1 MGNTRQFRKLLAGS
15 ASVLGLTIGLAFI
28 PAIAAAQGAAPAAQP
43 AKADSD
49 TLTEVIVTAQKRDE
63 NIRDVPISIAAVGG
77 QQLQTARITNII
89 DLQNAVSGLF
99 FQSSRATDPVYSI
112 RGVSSNVGNDSGVAV
127 HLDGVYQASKPD
139 QAGALFDVQ
148 RVEVL
153 RGPQGTLY
161 GRNATGGTI
170 NIITNNPTDHDE
182 AYGEVTV
189 GNYGLVETQGYV
201 NGPVA
206 GDKLLGRIAFKS
218 TNLPGYGIN
227 FATGGNR
234 VNGYD
239 STSVRGKLLW
249 LVSDKL
255 TASMSVDYTRIYATP
270 ASQVS
275 ALFPTP
281 VIRNGVVVGGP
292 LTTELLAAK
301 GAGPSFLEATGYN
314 SNRDL
319 RTDQDTQSG
328 GAQVRLVYDAGWATV
343 TALTGFRAYG
353 RNGAQDFIGT
363 ADHAAYFKNLDNG
376 ANSLSQEINLA
387 SAKGSAVQWTSGLY
401 YFHGDLNTF
410 QYTPLA
416 AAGNL
421 VLTGGTRHYYTDAF
435 GVYGQ
440 GSYEI
445 NNVTLTVGGRYSTEH
460 HHDIAWQQI
469 IPVVPYSQTN
479 TTASFGSFI
488 PKASVDWKINSQWNA
503 YATYSQGF
511 KSGGFS
517 SGLVATSAFQP
528 EQVTN
533 YEAGVKGSVMDGRLR
548 VDLSGFRMD
557 YTNLQ
562 VTSVILVAGVPQ
574 GVITNAAQARIQG
587 FEADYNYRA
596 LPWLSLDG
604 NMTYLDAKYLKY
616 IASYSITGK
625 AFPED
630 VSGNP
635 MAAAPTFTAN
645 IGGDI
650 RFPVKSW
657 NADFRMEYNYQSK
670 VYYTPFKDKD
680 GVTQPG
686 AGVINAYLTLTNP
699 QSSWNAKLW
708 IKNIL
713 DARIASAMSGNYDNV
728 IYTGWSRETTFRPP
742 MTFGLT
748 VGKKF
753 Q

>member
-1 MGNTRQFRKLLAGS
+1 MHQNIKLL
-15 ASVLGLTIGLAFI
+15 LGGVSTIGLTVGLALA
-28 PAIAAAQGAAPAAQP
+28 PATQASAQEVAKPAARTAAPATE
-43 AKADSD
+43 
-49 TLTEVIVTAQKRDE
+49 TLSEIIVTAQKRDE
-63 NIRDVPISIAAVGG
+63 NIRDVPISMAAIGG
-77 QQLQTARITNII
+77 QQLQVSRITNII
-89 DLQNAVSGLF
+89 ELQNAVSGLF

-170 NIITNNPTDHDE
+170 NIITNNPTDHSE
-182 AYGEVTV
+182 AFGEVTV
-189 GNYGLVETQGYV
+189 GNYSLVETQGYI
-201 NGPVA
+201 NGPII

-218 TNLPGYGIN
+218 TNLPGYGVDPV
-227 FATGGNR
+227 TGGNR

-239 STSVRGKLLW
+239 SASVRGKLLW
-249 LVSDKL
+249 LVNDKL
-255 TASMSVDYTRIYATP
+255 TASMSVDFTRIYATP

-281 VIRNGVVVGGP
+281 VVRNGITVGGP

-301 GAGPSFLEATGYN
+301 GAGPTFLENTGYN
-314 SNRDL
+314 SNRNL

-328 GAQVRLVYDAGWATV
+328 GAQVRLEYDAGWTTV

-363 ADHAAYFKNLDNG
+363 ADNAAYFKNLDNG
-376 ANSLSQEINLA
+376 AHSLSQEINLA
-387 SAKGSAVQWTSGLY
+387 SPKGSAIQWTGGLY

-421 VLTGGTRHYYTDAF
+421 VLTGGTRHYYTDAL

-440 GSYEI
+440 GSYEVI
-445 NNVTLTVGGRYSTEH
+445 KNVTVTVGGRYSTEH
-460 HHDIAWQQI
+460 DHDIAWQQI
-469 IPVVPYSQTN
+469 IPVVPYAQTD
-479 TTASFGSFI
+479 TAASFKAFT

-511 KSGGFS
+511 KSGGFA

-533 YEAGVKGSVMDGRLR
+533 YEAGVKGSLMSSRLR

-562 VTSVILVAGVPQ
+562 VTSIILVAGVPQ

-587 FEADYNYRA
+587 FEADYNYRVT
-596 LPWLSLDG
+596 PWFSVDG

-625 AFPED
+625 AFPLD

-645 IGGDI
+645 LGGDI
-650 RFPVKSW
+650 RFPLKSW

-670 VYYTPFKDKD
+670 VYYQPFKDMD
-680 GVTQPG
+680 GVSQPA
-686 AGVINAYLTLTNP
+686 AGVINAYLTLSNP
-699 QSSWNAKLW
+699 DSSWNARLW

-713 DARIASAMSGNYDNV
+713 DARIASAMTGQYDNV
-728 IYTGWSRETTFRPP
+728 IYTGWYKETTFRPP